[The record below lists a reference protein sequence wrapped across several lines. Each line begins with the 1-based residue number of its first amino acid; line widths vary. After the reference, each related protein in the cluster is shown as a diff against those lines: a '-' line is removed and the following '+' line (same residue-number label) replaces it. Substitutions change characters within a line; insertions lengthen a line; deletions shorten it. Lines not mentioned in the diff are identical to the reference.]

1 MWQYSVLMDYLDVT
15 DLLIL
20 NNDLDRNRH
29 GHRIAFGLSK
39 IKYVKQLFAYPNLKQ
54 RCLNCCIPN
63 GFRLSPLLQLSGC
76 VLLLN
81 GTLNDLPCNA
91 VLLLQSELRADK

>member
-1 MWQYSVLMDYLDVT
+1 MTIVGLVAAICFLYCATLKTHSVVLSRMCGFVSSTPPMWQYSVLMDYLDVT

-39 IKYVKQLFAYPNLKQ
+39 ITHVKKMIAAQNLF
-54 RCLNCCIPN
+54 
-63 GFRLSPLLQLSGC
+63 
-76 VLLLN
+76 
-81 GTLNDLPCNA
+81 
-91 VLLLQSELRADK
+91 